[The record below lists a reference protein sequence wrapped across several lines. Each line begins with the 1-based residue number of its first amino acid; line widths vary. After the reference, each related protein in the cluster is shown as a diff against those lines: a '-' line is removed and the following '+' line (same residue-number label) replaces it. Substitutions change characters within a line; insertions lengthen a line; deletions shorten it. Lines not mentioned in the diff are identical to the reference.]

1 MFQCMYALFL
11 IPLKCFVFL
20 IQLMETGPSGM
31 NGENV
36 PELAAAGST
45 LALEPAP
52 IPHRDTAGKIVSV
65 VQTRLDLVVLT
76 LAQVK

>member
-1 MFQCMYALFL
+1 
-11 IPLKCFVFL
+11 
-20 IQLMETGPSGM
+20 METGPSGL

-45 LALEPAP
+45 LALGPVP

-65 VQTRLDLVVLT
+65 ARTRLDLVELT
-76 LAQVK
+76 LVQVK